1 MIGPDRLKCHVYSS
15 GGHGT
20 LTVEQAVMNRATHI

>member
-20 LTVEQAVMNRATHI
+20 LTVEQAQQPIYED